1 MSIRLTLWL
10 FFIIVFSWF
19 IILPVSL
26 SAKEITFR
34 GRVIDYDTR
43 EPIEGAVVVAS
54 WLEARPTISGESTRL
69 KDVKETLT
77 DKNGEWSI
85 SGEEG
90 QPHTEHPYYDF
101 FTGTYHTRPPSFII
115 FKPGYCSWPEGFYI
129 EACQGKIK
137 SSGEFTATKTF
148 ELPKLTNRE
157 DRIRAQ
163 SISIPAGEGVLEKCR
178 ELIRLMNEESRNL
191 GLPEEFKQGRG
202 K

>member
-1 MSIRLTLWL
+1 MSRRVSLWL
-10 FFIIVFSWF
+10 LTINSIFLLFAM
-19 IILPVSL
+19 PVSI
-26 SAKEITFR
+26 SAKDITFR
-34 GRVIDYDTR
+34 GRVIDSETK
-43 EPIEGAVVVAS
+43 EPIEGVVVVAS

-115 FKPGYCSWPEGFYI
+115 FKPGYCSWPQGFYI

-137 SSGEFTATKTF
+137 SNGEFTVLKTF

>member
-1 MSIRLTLWL
+1 MSKSFALWL
-10 FFIIVFSWF
+10 LIIGVFSCF
-19 IILPVSL
+19 IAMPVSL

-163 SISIPAGEGVLEKCR
+163 GISPPEGEGTGEKLKEFHR
-178 ELIRLMNEESRNL
+178 LINEERRNL
-191 GLPEEFKQGRG
+191 GLREIGF
-202 K
+202 

>member
-163 SISIPAGEGVLEKCR
+163 GISPPEGESTGEKLKEFHR
-178 ELIRLMNEESRNL
+178 LINEERRNL
-191 GLPEEFKQGRG
+191 GLREIGF
-202 K
+202 

>member
-1 MSIRLTLWL
+1 MTKSFTLWL
-10 FFIIVFSWF
+10 LIIGAFSCFIAM
-19 IILPVSL
+19 PVSI
-26 SAKEITFR
+26 SAKDTTFR

-69 KDVKETLT
+69 KEVRETLT
-77 DKNGEWSI
+77 DRNGEWSI
-85 SGEEG
+85 SGEKG

-115 FKPGYCSWPEGFYI
+115 FKPGYCSWPQGFYI

-137 SSGEFTATKTF
+137 SNGDFTVLKTF

-163 SISIPAGEGVLEKCR
+163 GISSPEGEGTVEKLKEFHR
-178 ELIRLMNEESRNL
+178 LINEESRNL
-191 GLPEEFKQGRG
+191 GLREIGF
-202 K
+202 

>member
-1 MSIRLTLWL
+1 MSKSFALWL
-10 FFIIVFSWF
+10 LIIGVFSCF
-19 IILPVSL
+19 IAMPVSL

-77 DKNGEWSI
+77 DRNGEWSI
-85 SGEEG
+85 TGEEG

-115 FKPGYCSWPEGFYI
+115 FKPGYCSWPQGFYI

-137 SSGEFTATKTF
+137 SNGEFTVLKTF

>member
-163 SISIPAGEGVLEKCR
+163 SISIPAGEGVLEECR